1 MARQVSAVT
10 SAGTPGELIVL
21 VDDQGR
27 VTGTAPKLASHT
39 TRTPLH
45 LAFSCYVFDRAGNL
59 LLTQRAWGK
68 KTWPG
73 AWTNTCCG
81 HPAPGEDIR
90 AAVHRRVGD
99 ELAARL
105 ITVALILPGFRYE
118 AVMDNGVRENEL
130 CPVFRARI
138 AGELSPDPA
147 EVADVAW
154 VRWDRFAAAVISGER
169 QVSPW
174 CRMQVRELAA
184 LGPDPWAWP
193 EAPAAALSGIDP
205 LTGGTGGAT
214 APVTAAERQRRYER

>member
-1 MARQVSAVT
+1 MTIVEGEEPGREMRGQLGRGRQAVGHGDRYPLQAAMARQVSAVT

-21 VDDQGR
+21 VDAQGR
-27 VTGTAPKLASHT
+27 VTGPAPKLASHT

-90 AAVHRRVGD
+90 AAVHRRGGD

-105 ITVALILPGFRYE
+105 VTVAPILPGVRYE
-118 AVMDNGVRENEL
+118 AVMGNGVREHEL

-154 VRWDRFAAAVISGER
+154 VRWDRFAAAVISGA
-169 QVSPW
+169 
-174 CRMQVRELAA
+174 REGAPRGPEQGTEPAA
-184 LGPDPWAWP
+184 LRPP
-193 EAPAAALSGIDP
+193 
-205 LTGGTGGAT
+205 
-214 APVTAAERQRRYER
+214 PVGL